1 MTMTN
6 YSLYYIYYGIITTQR
21 QPPMIL
27 NTFFS
32 CAMLYHCIINQIK
45 NANFVNNEP
54 TKKGNYYKTMR
65 AASILDDNKPN
76 YIPRVTNKRNTLLHS
91 ELNPDN
97 FFLFENWEGKCLA
110 GKYFWTKIQLSES
123 FPASHATYVYAR
135 RHLEFC
141 SCRTIH

>member
-97 FFLFENWEGKCLA
+97 FFLFENVWRVN
-110 GKYFWTKIQLSES
+110 TSEPKS
-123 FPASHATYVYAR
+123 N
-135 RHLEFC
+135 
-141 SCRTIH
+141 CRKVFQSLTQPTSVRDDI